1 MGLFRYAGGGYMM
14 SGICRDLKSARR
26 EKSSLVTAFLHI
38 PVAGRHLR
46 RDLRNLDK
54 DQQAQVLIVRLQMS
68 VLPPS
73 LKGGSVEFRFHTP
86 NKSHGSCHGGSSEGG
101 QRAGLC

>member
-1 MGLFRYAGGGYMM
+1 MP
-14 SGICRDLKSARR
+14 GICRYLESARR
-26 EKSSLVTAFLHI
+26 KKTSLVTVFPHI
-38 PVAGRHLR
+38 PVVGWHLR

-54 DQQAQVLIVRLQMS
+54 DQQAQALIVRLQMS

-86 NKSHGSCHGGSSEGG
+86 NKGHGSCQRGSSKGG
-101 QRAGLC
+101 QRA